1 MTKKMMKN
9 FTDLKSG
16 YKVSQSLFV
25 GVIAINC
32 VWQSIV

>member
-1 MTKKMMKN
+1 MIKKMMKN

-16 YKVSQSLFV
+16 YEVSQSLFV
-25 GVIAINC
+25 GVTAINS

>member
-16 YKVSQSLFV
+16 YEVFQFLFV
-25 GVIAINC
+25 GVTAINC